1 MKDMMSMVKQAQQMK
16 SKMEEMQAQ
25 LATIEM
31 EGSAGGDMVK
41 AIVNGENRVLRVQID
56 PSATADVETLED
68 LITVAVNDA
77 LTKVKLYVSGEM
89 KKISGGMDL
98 PF

>member
-16 SKMEEMQAQ
+16 EKMEEMQAQ

-41 AIVNGENRVLRVQID
+41 VKVDGKNKILRVQID
-56 PSATADVETLED
+56 PSATTDVETLED
-68 LITVAVNDA
+68 LVTVATNDA
-77 LTKVKLYVSGEM
+77 LTKVQSYVSGEM